1 MKNNYF
7 WFFWTCSE
15 VTGKKKTNNQPNKK
29 TSNKHE
35 NERKLEEKLPFDCC
49 SLLVVDVVPPLGE
62 ITDFSPD

>member
-1 MKNNYF
+1 MF
-7 WFFWTCSE
+7 RSDW
-15 VTGKKKTNNQPNKK
+15 KKKTTNQTKK
-29 TSNKHE
+29 TPNKHE

>member
-1 MKNNYF
+1 MF
-7 WFFWTCSE
+7 RSDW
-15 VTGKKKTNNQPNKK
+15 KKKTNNQPNKK

>member
-15 VTGKKKTNNQPNKK
+15 VTGKKQQPTKQKNP
-29 TSNKHE
+29 NKHE